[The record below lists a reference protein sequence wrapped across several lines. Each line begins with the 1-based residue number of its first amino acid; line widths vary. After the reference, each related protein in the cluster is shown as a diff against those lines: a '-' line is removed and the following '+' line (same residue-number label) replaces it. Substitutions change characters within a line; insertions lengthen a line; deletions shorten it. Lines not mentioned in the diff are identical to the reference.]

1 MEQFSSLRPAGMP
14 CIIKGQYVLS
24 LIHRKEGLPHEISH
38 QGEGAVWLYEEI
50 HPAQGGN
57 EYHALLWRED
67 DQLLYF
73 TVFAKDLRMYED

>member
-1 MEQFSSLRPAGMP
+1 MRVLP
-14 CIIKGQYVLS
+14 CIIKDQYVLS
-24 LIHRKEGLPHEISH
+24 LIYGKEGLPHEISH

-73 TVFAKDLRMYED
+73 TVFAKDLRMYEE